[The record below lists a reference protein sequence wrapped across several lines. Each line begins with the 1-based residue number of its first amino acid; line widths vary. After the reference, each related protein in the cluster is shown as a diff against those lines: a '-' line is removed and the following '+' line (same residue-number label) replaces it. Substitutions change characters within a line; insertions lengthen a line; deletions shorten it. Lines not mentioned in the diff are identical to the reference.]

1 MTLGRLV
8 KRSLT
13 YHWRVNLTVVAG
25 VAVAV
30 AVLGGALLVGES
42 VRSSLRALALGRL
55 GQTDTVITSPTFFR
69 DALSAE
75 LAASPPTSDLFDAA
89 VPLIALDGF
98 VTDPATG
105 RRVSGIQ
112 VYGVDDRFWRFHKR
126 TTQSAPDR
134 NEMFLGEAL
143 VRELNVDIGTALL
156 VRVARPSEV
165 PLGSLHGRRDD
176 VGRTIRLTVGSIL
189 APSELGEFSRD

>member
-13 YHWRVNLTVVAG
+13 YYWRVNLTVVAG

-69 DALSAE
+69 DALSA
-75 LAASPPTSDLFDAA
+75 
-89 VPLIALDGF
+89 
-98 VTDPATG
+98 
-105 RRVSGIQ
+105 
-112 VYGVDDRFWRFHKR
+112 
-126 TTQSAPDR
+126 
-134 NEMFLGEAL
+134 
-143 VRELNVDIGTALL
+143 
-156 VRVARPSEV
+156 
-165 PLGSLHGRRDD
+165 
-176 VGRTIRLTVGSIL
+176 
-189 APSELGEFSRD
+189 